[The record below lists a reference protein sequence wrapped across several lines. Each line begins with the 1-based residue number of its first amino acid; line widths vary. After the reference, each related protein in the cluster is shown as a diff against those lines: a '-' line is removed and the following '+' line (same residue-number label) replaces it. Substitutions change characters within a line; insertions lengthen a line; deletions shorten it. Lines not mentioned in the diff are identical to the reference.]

1 MAKKTT
7 TAKKAAVKKAPAKKA
22 AAQKTA
28 PAKKPAAKIALDA
41 PLEVVI
47 NNETVTLKLRTSIGS
62 RATYQD
68 DDKTVLLNVD
78 KKLLK

>member
-7 TAKKAAVKKAPAKKA
+7 DKKAPAKKA
-22 AAQKTA
+22 AAA

-47 NNETVTLKLRTSIGS
+47 NNETVTLKLRSSIGS

-68 DDKTVLLNVD
+68 DDKLVLLNVD